1 MVTRACNA
9 ISVGFE
15 IGVLRKECI
24 GWFSCNV
31 SYVQVIIIICLYY
44 TLPKPF
50 TCSLPHPIRVK
61 KQTYELTHPVTHPP
75 RSRRIL
81 VILVYMLCYAIMG
94 GLGFWGD
101 PYVGLRV
108 KCWWALRRRQY
119 VQARQAWCEKL
130 RMLTTKW
137 QLAHHSCRLWENFG
151 L

>member
-50 TCSLPHPIRVK
+50 TCSLPHPIRAK

-81 VILVYMLCYAIMG
+81 VILVYMLCYAMLSWVDWAFGEILT
-94 GLGFWGD
+94 LGSVSSADERCGVD
-101 PYVGLRV
+101 STY
-108 KCWWALRRRQY
+108 
-119 VQARQAWCEKL
+119 
-130 RMLTTKW
+130 
-137 QLAHHSCRLWENFG
+137 RLGKHDVRN
-151 L
+151 